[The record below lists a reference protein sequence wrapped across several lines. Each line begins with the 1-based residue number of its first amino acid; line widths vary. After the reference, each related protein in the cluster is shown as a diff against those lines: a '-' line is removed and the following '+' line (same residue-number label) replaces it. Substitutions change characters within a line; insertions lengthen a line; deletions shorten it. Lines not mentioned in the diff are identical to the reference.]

1 MSDTHGPFGS
11 LTRRE
16 FLAGSAALTAGTA
29 GGLALWPGEA
39 QVAELE
45 KAGYTRTPVSC
56 FVCGAGCGM
65 LAMSKEGV
73 APSESSVR
81 IMPNPSH
88 PQRGY
93 CGRGAA
99 SMWAWNH
106 PLRLKKPMKRIGER
120 GEGKFKEV
128 SWDEALGEIAERL
141 KKTVDEHGER
151 AVVMTAHDLASV
163 QQWFA
168 YALGTPNV
176 VGHQSTCNTAGI
188 VARRWT
194 FEKPFDSAN
203 RTEPDYAN
211 ARYLLLVG
219 RTLGCSMGV
228 NHLVA
233 QARERGLKVVVVDPR
248 MPDMAFSDTEWV
260 PIKPGTDTAFLLS
273 LMQVMIAEKRVDAEF
288 LAKHSNAAYLIK
300 PDGRPLTQADMQAT
314 GKADWYAVW
323 DAKSGSIAYQGVER
337 DDKGKAVGFV
347 ARAEVEPALD
357 YAGSVKLANGE
368 TVELRTAFAALTE
381 VANKYPPA
389 KAAAITGIPAAN
401 ITKIARDF
409 AAMKGVCDD
418 SWYNS
423 RNGNDFEACR
433 SMQLMNAMV
442 GNIDQ
447 KGGLV
452 FSRSP
457 GIGGGMSFDGKTG
470 EVKAPNG
477 QTWTI
482 EEKKRIDTYT
492 YPDAPGTFAA
502 VIEAIDQGK
511 PYPVKAVF
519 ASGTTLFHREANS
532 ERLAAALKKL
542 DLFVVQDI
550 LPHEVIDHA
559 DFVLPA
565 TMFLERN
572 ELAGVKWALDA
583 SVHVS
588 KKVVPIA
595 PGVDAR
601 PDLWILLEILRRAY
615 PDRAAR
621 VGYSADQT
629 DLKAFAEFT
638 DQLEEAALSKSLK
651 KWAEQEP
658 EVETRVRKEL
668 AEQGWSTLGKK
679 KYGEYPYVKPLGTP
693 SGKVEIY
700 AFRAFVNDKLAKLG
714 ALPDYAPPPGYQLPT
729 KDNEFYLV
737 TGKNSA
743 ASSGTALFGMPAK
756 FLGDRSL
763 WIHPI
768 DAARLGVV
776 DGATIEI
783 EGLDNGVKGR
793 SQVKLTNR
801 VMPGV
806 LFAHGFA
813 GGSRSKTVTD
823 PRFAFVKE
831 GVNSHWFATGYAQ
844 PVSGNLANNSSVRAT
859 KV

>member
-1 MSDTHGPFGS
+1 MSDKNGPFGS

-16 FLAGSAALTAGTA
+16 FMAGSAALTAGAA

-45 KAGYTRTPVSC
+45 KAGYSRTPVSC

-73 APSESSVR
+73 PPSEATVR
-81 IMPNPSH
+81 IMPNPTH

-106 PLRLKKPMKRIGER
+106 PLRLKKPMKRVGER

-128 SWDEALGEIAERL
+128 SWDEALNEIAERL
-141 KKTVDEHGER
+141 KKTVSETGER
-151 AVVMTAHDLASV
+151 SVVMTAHDLASL

-194 FEKPFDSAN
+194 FDKPFDSAN

-219 RTLGCSMGV
+219 RSLGCSMGV

-233 QARERGLKVVVVDPR
+233 KARERGLKVVVVDPR

-260 PIKPGTDTAFLLS
+260 PITPGTDTAFLLS
-273 LMQVMIAEKRVDAEF
+273 LMQVMIAEKLFDADF
-288 LAKHSNAAYLIK
+288 VAKHSNGAYLIK
-300 PDGRPLTQADMQAT
+300 PDGRPLTQADVSPK

-323 DAKSGSIAYQGVER
+323 DGKSNSMAFQGVEF
-337 DDKGKAVGFV
+337 DEDGKAVGFI
-347 ARAEVEPALD
+347 ARADVEPALD
-357 YAGSVKLANGE
+357 YTGSVKLANGE
-368 TVELRTAFAALTE
+368 TVELRTTFAALTE

-389 KAAAITGIPAAN
+389 KAATITGVPAAT

-409 AAMKGVCDD
+409 SALKGVCDD

-433 SMQLMNAMV
+433 AMLLMNVMV
-442 GNIDQ
+442 GNIDK

-457 GIGGGMSFDGKTG
+457 GLSSGVSFNGKTG
-470 EVKAPNG
+470 EVKSPTG

-482 EEKKRIDTYT
+482 EETKRIDTYA

-502 VIEAIDQGK
+502 VIEAIDKGK

-519 ASGTTLFHREANS
+519 ASGTTMFHREANS
-532 ERLAAALKKL
+532 ERLAAALKKF

-550 LPHEVIDHA
+550 LPHEVIDYA

-583 SVHVS
+583 SIHVS
-588 KKVVPIA
+588 RKVVPLA
-595 PGVDAR
+595 PGCDAR

-621 VGYSADQT
+621 VGYTAELADP
-629 DLKAFAEFT
+629 KAFAEFS
-638 DQLEEAALSKSLK
+638 DKLEATALAKSLK
-651 KWAEQEP
+651 KWAEKEP
-658 EVETRVRKEL
+658 DVVARVEKEL

-679 KYGEYPYVKPLGTP
+679 KYGEYPYAKPFTTP

-700 AFRAFVNDKLAKLG
+700 SFRAFANDKLAKLG
-714 ALPDYAPPPGYQLPT
+714 ALPDYAPPPGYTLP
-729 KDNEFYLV
+729 KADNEFYLV

-763 WIHPI
+763 WIHPT
-768 DAARLGVV
+768 DAARLGVA
-776 DGATIEI
+776 DGDMIQI
-783 EGLDNGVKGR
+783 EGIDNGIKGK
-793 SQVKLTNR
+793 SKVKLTNR
-801 VMPGV
+801 VKPGV

-859 KV
+859 KA